1 MRLKNNANDFILRLT
16 LNKLP
21 SKVRISK
28 RPSPGGRHS
37 RVAWSSSSSSSSG
50 RHVVRDGTRGASER
64 VRGRR
69 RDG

>member
-37 RVAWSSSSSSSSG
+37 RVAWSSWSSSSSG